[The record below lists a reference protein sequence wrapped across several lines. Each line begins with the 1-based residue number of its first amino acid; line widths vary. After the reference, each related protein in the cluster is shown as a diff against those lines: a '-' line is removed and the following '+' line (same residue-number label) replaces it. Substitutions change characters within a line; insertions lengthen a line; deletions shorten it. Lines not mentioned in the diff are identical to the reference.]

1 MDNENLVR
9 IQNVSGKFNTL
20 FSFLIICTPVSILLF
35 WLFFNSIPA
44 SFKGDLPLNINDT
57 LPLLTLAL
65 AFLVCLIPGSVTIYA
80 LLTLKELFKLYEKA
94 VVFSAANVKCFRR
107 LGYAMI
113 IWVLAKMVST
123 SLLSIVLSFNNQPGD
138 RQLVVQ
144 FSSTDIA
151 TLVIGSIVLVIS
163 WVMSEACKLNDEQ
176 AFTV

>member
-9 IQNVSGKFNTL
+9 IQNVSGKFSAL

-44 SFKGDLPLNINDT
+44 SFKGDLPLSINDT
-57 LPLLTLAL
+57 LPLLTLTL
-65 AFLVCLIPGSVTIYA
+65 AFFVCMIPGSVTVYA
-80 LLTLKELFKLYEKA
+80 LLTLKELFKLYENA

-107 LGYAMI
+107 LGYTMI
-113 IWVLAKMVST
+113 IWVLAKIIST
-123 SLLSIVLSFNNQPGD
+123 SLLSIVLSFNNPPGE

-151 TLVIGSIVLVIS
+151 TLVIGAIVLVIS
-163 WVMSEACKLNDEQ
+163 WVMNEACKLNEEQ
-176 AFTV
+176 AYTV